1 MLRRKIGYLV
11 ALGFVLVFAYEAA
24 GWPRLHRHRCTCPS
38 EERSSVAA
46 STSAPSAEGAR
57 LLRMEAEKAKTALL
71 RLIRSD
77 REFFVGNP
85 DPDRLEGIPLSFDD
99 LQEPQKFSWGAFV
112 IDVKQ
117 RTYHADIVAE
127 GVAAWFY
134 SGTFQ
139 VDASGQW
146 TAGKPKVQ
154 HAQAVPNHK

>member
-1 MLRRKIGYLV
+1 MLHRKIGYMV
-11 ALGFVLVFAYEAA
+11 TLGCVLVFAQEAA
-24 GWPRLHRHRCTCPS
+24 GWPRLHRHRCPCPS
-38 EERSSVAA
+38 EEQSPVAA
-46 STSAPSAEGAR
+46 SMSGPSAEVAR
-57 LLRMEAEKAKTALL
+57 LLRIEADKAKTALL

-77 REFFVGNP
+77 RKFFVGNP
-85 DPDRLEGIPLSFDD
+85 DPDRLERILLSSYD

-112 IDVKQ
+112 IDVQQ

-146 TAGKPKVQ
+146 TAGKPEVQ